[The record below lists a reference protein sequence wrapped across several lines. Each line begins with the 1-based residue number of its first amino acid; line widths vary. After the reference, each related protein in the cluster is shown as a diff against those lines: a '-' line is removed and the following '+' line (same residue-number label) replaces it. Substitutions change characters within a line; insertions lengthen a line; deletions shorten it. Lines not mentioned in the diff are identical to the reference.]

1 MRCGARECGACQ
13 RNTCGRGFARAETYT
28 GSEDWKRVC
37 EREDVDLIYV
47 CTHWDLHTPIGVYA
61 MEQGRYVA
69 LEVPA
74 ALTIDECWQL
84 VNTAEKTRR
93 HCIQLEN
100 CNYDF
105 FEMATLNMAQQ
116 GVFGEIVHAEGAYIH
131 DLRYLNFNDTS
142 GYWNMWRL
150 KAQPAGKTEIFI
162 PPTDWVR

>member
-1 MRCGARECGACQ
+1 MWCRRMWRVPTKFCGKGIR
-13 RNTCGRGFARAETYT
+13 RGRYLYRPRRLEAGFVN
-28 GSEDWKRVC
+28 GK
-37 EREDVDLIYV
+37 DVDLVYV

-61 MEQGRYVA
+61 MEQGKHVA

-74 ALTIDECWQL
+74 LTVDECWQL

-116 GVFGEIVHAEGAYIH
+116 GVFGEIVHTRA
-131 DLRYLNFNDTS
+131 
-142 GYWNMWRL
+142 
-150 KAQPAGKTEIFI
+150 
-162 PPTDWVR
+162 PTFTI